1 LKTRVVSVWLGF
13 VVPAILNIGSVV
25 WLAWHLALVPGY
37 AQAWSFAQFAS
48 LYAIGGLTIVLSGM
62 AIFFMLASDQVFT
75 SDARQ
80 RRRWL
85 TVALINTSVPS
96 VGILLL
102 LFLRWFW

>member
-1 LKTRVVSVWLGF
+1 MRPRVVSVWLGF
-13 VVPAILNIGSVV
+13 VVPAILNVGSAV

-37 AQAWSFAQFAS
+37 AQELSFAHFAS

-62 AIFFMLASDQVFT
+62 AIFFMLASDQLQA

-96 VGILLL
+96 IGILVL
-102 LFLRWFW
+102 LFLR

>member
-1 LKTRVVSVWLGF
+1 MPT
-13 VVPAILNIGSVV
+13 ILNFGSVA

-37 AQAWSFAQFAS
+37 AQAWSFAHFAS

-62 AIFFMLASDQVFT
+62 AIFFMLASDQVLAG
-75 SDARQ
+75 DAGQ

-85 TVALINTSVPS
+85 IVALINTSVPS
-96 VGILLL
+96 VGILTL